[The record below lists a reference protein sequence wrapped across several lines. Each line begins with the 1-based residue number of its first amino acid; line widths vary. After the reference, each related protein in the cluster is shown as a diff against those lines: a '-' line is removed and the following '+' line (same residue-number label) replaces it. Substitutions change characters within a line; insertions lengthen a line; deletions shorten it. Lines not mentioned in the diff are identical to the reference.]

1 MLLVLDPVS
10 TLAQDLRALP
20 PALAQPLFVEA
31 VRPLRGLTHTPEGAW
46 EAYRD
51 GRCLPGE
58 ARAIEAALI
67 ERFAREPEYGRL
79 VSLGLAHTGRPDLS
93 TLVLTAASADE
104 EAGVLDAFWQIL
116 ARSQKPDLRLVT
128 YGGSRW
134 GLPFL
139 VRRSLLLGL
148 GPSVPLPL
156 GRPRLEIH
164 FDVDTVLGN
173 WDPRRSRPLE
183 LAAWQY
189 ELPGPWVRADDP
201 AGADTTTGIRKALAA
216 GDRDTARTLA
226 QVRLRA
232 LVELHARLAAS
243 YLGGAA

>member
-10 TLAQDLRALP
+10 TLGQDLRALP

-46 EAYRD
+46 DAYRD

-58 ARAIEAALI
+58 MRAIEAALI

-79 VSLGLAHTGRPDLS
+79 LSLGLAHTGRADLS
-93 TLVLTAASADE
+93 TLVLTAASPHE

-116 ARSQKPDLRLVT
+116 ARSQKAGIRLVT
-128 YGGSRW
+128 YGGARW

-139 VRRSLLLGL
+139 VRRSLLRGL
-148 GPSVPLPL
+148 APSVPLPL
-156 GRPRLEIH
+156 GRPRLEAH
-164 FDVDTVLGN
+164 FDVDAVLAN
-173 WDPRRSRPLE
+173 WDARRSRPLE

-189 ELPGPWVRADDP
+189 ALPGPWARADDP
-201 AGADTTTGIRKALAA
+201 AGADTTAGIREALEVGDREVARALAEA
-216 GDRDTARTLA
+216 
-226 QVRLRA
+226 RLRA
-232 LVELHARLAAS
+232 LIGLHERLAAS

>member
-1 MLLVLDPVS
+1 VLLVLDPIP

-31 VRPLRGLTHTPEGAW
+31 VRPLRGLMHTPEGAW

-67 ERFAREPEYGRL
+67 ERFAREPEYGQL
-79 VSLGLAHTGRPDLS
+79 VSLGLAHTGRPALS
-93 TLVLTAASADE
+93 TLVLTAISADE
-104 EAGVLDAFWQIL
+104 EAGILEAFWQIL

-128 YGGSRW
+128 YGGARW

-139 VRRSLLLGL
+139 VRRSLLRGL
-148 GPSVPLPL
+148 APSVPLPL
-156 GRPRLEIH
+156 GRPRLEVH
-164 FDVDTVLGN
+164 FDMDAVLAN
-173 WDPRRSRPLE
+173 WDARRSRPLE

-189 ELPGPWVRADDP
+189 ELPGPWARVDDP
-201 AGADTTTGIRKALAA
+201 AGADTTTGIREALQA
-216 GDRDTARTLA
+216 GDRDTARVLA
-226 QVRLRA
+226 DARLRA
-232 LVELHARLAAS
+232 LIGLHERLAAS

>member
-1 MLLVLDPVS
+1 MLLVLDPVP

-58 ARAIEAALI
+58 TRAIEAALI

-104 EAGVLDAFWQIL
+104 EVGVLEAFWQIL
-116 ARSQKPDLRLVT
+116 GRSQKPDLRLVT
-128 YGGSRW
+128 YGGARW

-139 VRRSLLLGL
+139 VRRSLLCGL
-148 GPSVPLPL
+148 APSVPLPL
-156 GRPRLEIH
+156 GRPRLEVH
-164 FDVDTVLGN
+164 FDMDAVLAN
-173 WDPRRSRPLE
+173 WDARRSRPLE

-189 ELPGPWVRADDP
+189 ELPGPWARADDP
-201 AGADTTTGIRKALAA
+201 AGADTTAGIRGSLEA
-216 GDRDTARTLA
+216 GDRDAARALA
-226 QVRLRA
+226 EARLRA
-232 LVELHARLAAS
+232 LVGLHARLAAS
-243 YLGGAA
+243 YLGGVA